1 MGFDLSGRNPQSE
14 KGSYFRNN
22 CWWYRPLWNFVNEV
36 CNDILTQ
43 KDYDS
48 GNYNDGHFITK
59 LKSKKITKRLTELL
73 ESGEVKKY
81 EKGYMEHLNSI
92 PLEDCE
98 YCGGDG
104 IRQWKDGDRDCNVCN
119 TEWTREDGIPIG
131 KKKSFETSYPFEESN
146 VRRFR
151 DFVKD
156 SGGFEIW

>member
-1 MGFDLSGRNPQSE
+1 MGFDLSGRHPQSE

-73 ESGEVKKY
+73 DSGEVMKY
-81 EKGYMEHLNSI
+81 EKSYREHIDSI

-98 YCGGDG
+98 YCKGSGTRTWD
-104 IRQWKDGDRDCNVCN
+104 DGDRNCNVCN
-119 TEWTREDGIPIG
+119 TEWTRKDGIPIG
-131 KKKSFETSYPFEESN
+131 KKKSFETSYPFEEGN
-146 VRRFR
+146 VREFR